1 MRVPIAC
8 RFMAMR
14 RARAGA
20 EGKRSNATLAIA
32 VGLLAATVLTACSG
46 SPSSSAAGSAQA
58 SSTTVAAATLSGA
71 TRTSTTDVA
80 CSRPHAPGQSSEK
93 FDFEGQERTYQ
104 LYVPASYRGTRA
116 VPVVFNF
123 HGYGSNARQQMVYGN
138 FKPIADRNDFL
149 IVAPDGQ
156 GARRHFN
163 LTNEKGLQNDLAMVV
178 ALLDHVEA
186 TFCVDTVRVFSTGM
200 SDGGAVTSV
209 LACVASNRFAA
220 FGAVA
225 VEVYRKGCGGTRPVS
240 IVAFH
245 GTADP
250 IVPFDGGH
258 EAATG
263 TRVGAAPTTMAG
275 WAEHD
280 HCDAKF
286 VDTRIGNDV
295 RRRTW
300 SGCDGSSSVVLYIID
315 GGGHTWPGS
324 IPVARFGLTTRQVNA
339 SDTIW
344 AFFAAHP
351 LGS

>member
-1 MRVPIAC
+1 
-8 RFMAMR
+8 MAVR
-14 RARAGA
+14 RTRARAG
-20 EGKRSNATLAIA
+20 GKRSTATLAIVA
-32 VGLLAATVLTACSG
+32 GLLAATVLTACTGAS
-46 SPSSSAAGSAQA
+46 SSSAAGTTRA
-58 SSTTVAAATLSGA
+58 SSTTVAAANSSLAPRATTTGA
-71 TRTSTTDVA
+71 A
-80 CSRPHAPGQSSEK
+80 CSRPHGRGQSSEK

-138 FKPIADRNDFL
+138 FTPLADRDGFL

-163 LTNEKGLQNDLAMVV
+163 LTNEKGLQNDVAMVL
-178 ALLDHVEA
+178 ALLDHIEA
-186 TFCVDTVRVFSTGM
+186 TFCVDAARVFSTGM

-250 IVPFDGGH
+250 VVPFNGGR

-263 TRVGAAPTTMAG
+263 TTLGAAPTAMAG
-275 WAEHD
+275 WAGHD

-286 VDTRIGNDV
+286 VDTRVGSEV

-300 SGCDGSSSVVLYIID
+300 SGCDGSSSVVFYIID

-324 IPVARFGLTTRQVNA
+324 IPLARYGLTTQQVDA